1 MDDSDQMVT
10 DDPTTQD
17 YTESSVYDYSE
28 WSAHDYSDQSGS
40 GISMQ
45 YPPSSNVSSEVNS
58 AVASDSDLPQPSHK
72 ASKPVHQT
80 GLLNFFST
88 IPADKAQAMWREK
101 KRKNR
106 EKDDEERAEI
116 MQQEKE
122 WKTEK
127 LQIQRENNK
136 LSQRK
141 RRKRIHEEE
150 IRSGVRDK
158 DGKRVQVRYFIIIK
172 K

>member
-10 DDPTTQD
+10 DDPITQD

-28 WSAHDYSDQSGS
+28 WSAHDYSEQSGS
-40 GISMQ
+40 GISIQ
-45 YPPSSNVSSEVNS
+45 HPPSSNVSSEVNS
-58 AVASDSDLPQPSHK
+58 AVASDSDLPQPSYK

-88 IPADKAQAMWREK
+88 IPTDKAQAMWREK

-106 EKDDEERAEI
+106 EKDEEEHAEI

-122 WKTEK
+122 WKAEK
-127 LQIQRENNK
+127 LQIRRENNK

-141 RRKRIHEEE
+141 RRKRIHREE

-158 DGKRVQVRYFIIIK
+158 DGKRVQVRYSTIRK